1 MKGGHSLDRTSARH
15 LRQIVA
21 GVSDGVIL
29 LAPDGTINWANEQAL
44 DMHGIRSI
52 RALGGTAAGYR
63 ERFTLR
69 YRNNRRIP
77 DGQTP
82 IDRVM
87 AGEAF
92 DDVVVEVGPAGEEEP
107 RWTHRVRSMVPT
119 DEDHVPDCLVLI
131 LDDETERYDAEE
143 RFEKAFNANPAPAL
157 ILRLHDLRHIRVNRG
172 FLEMTGYREEEV
184 VGRSIYELDVLEGAA
199 RREYGIERIK
209 DGWSVPQMEA
219 CLSLPR
225 GGEKFILVAGQPIE
239 VGETKCMLFTFAD
252 LHGRRQAE
260 AALRQSEERFE
271 IAFRLTPI
279 PTFLMQRHDLRI
291 LLINDAVTHETG
303 YTRADVV
310 GRAAADL
317 PLLADP
323 ESVALLEKA
332 LADPERAGKLDLRL
346 RTKEGHALDCLVS
359 VEAVQIREQACLLL
373 VAQNITDRN
382 RTHLEFAKAVRE
394 VMGDAGWFADALM
407 QRLAKPRAGH
417 AATEGPGLADIAPR
431 AREILGLLC
440 QGLDDGAIGQRLA
453 LSHNTVRNHVAALYR
468 KTGVNSRAKLV
479 IWARE
484 RGFVGAPS

>member
-1 MKGGHSLDRTSARH
+1 MKGHSLDRTSARH

-29 LAPDGTINWANEQAL
+29 IAPDGAITWANGQAL
-44 DMHGIRSI
+44 EMHGVRKVED
-52 RALGGTAAGYR
+52 LGATVSDYQ
-63 ERFTLR
+63 ERFKLR

-77 DGQTP
+77 QGQTP
-82 IDRVM
+82 MDRVV

-92 DDVVVEVGPAGEEEP
+92 DEVVVEVAPASEEEP
-107 RWTHRVRSMVPT
+107 RWTHRVRSLVLT

-172 FLEMTGYREEEV
+172 FMEMTGYREEDV

-209 DGWSVPQMEA
+209 EGRSVPQMEA
-219 CLSLPR
+219 CLSLPN

-239 VGETKCMLFTFAD
+239 VGDTKCMLFTFAD

-279 PTFLMQRHDLRI
+279 PTFLLQQDGLRI

-310 GRAAADL
+310 GRDAGDL

-323 ESVALLEKA
+323 DSVSLIEKA
-332 LADPERAGKLDLRL
+332 LAGRERAAKLDVRL
-346 RTKEGHALDCLVS
+346 RTKEGHTLDCLVS
-359 VEAVQIREQACLLL
+359 VEAVHIREQACVLL

-407 QRLAKPRAGH
+407 ERLVRPRDQQG
-417 AATEGPGLADIAPR
+417 EPGGPGLADIAPR
-431 AREILGLLC
+431 AREILGLVC
-440 QGLDDGAIGQRLA
+440 QGHDDVAISERLK
-453 LSHNTVRNHVAALYR
+453 LSRNTIRNHLSALYR

-484 RGFVGAPS
+484 RGFMGSTA